1 MAMSAAAEGDR
12 IRAEVK
18 ANEILTI
25 VILGNPG
32 LLGINNAK
40 KAVVIAGQARLV
52 DVGSVRKSKAAAA
65 EAVWASA
72 LAQTEAVAA
81 ISQAGQVSVEIDSY
95 WPRRR
100 ALPRAGELAL
110 GDVDAPLK
118 LTIDALQAA
127 SVLDDDARVVEVRA
141 RKFID
146 KQNPR
151 IEMRVRPCAP

>member
-1 MAMSAAAEGDR
+1 MTQDHT
-12 IRAEVK
+12 
-18 ANEILTI
+18 LTI

-40 KAVVIAGQARLV
+40 KAVVIKGQARIV
-52 DVGSVRKSKAAAA
+52 DVGSVRKSKVAAA

-72 LAQTEAVAA
+72 LAQTDAVKA

-95 WPRRR
+95 WPRQR
-100 ALPRAGELAL
+100 ALPRAIGLAL

-118 LTIDALQAA
+118 LTLDALQQA

-146 KQNPR
+146 KLNPR
-151 IEMRVRPCAP
+151 IEMRVRPATADR

>member
-1 MAMSAAAEGDR
+1 VTSDGH
-12 IRAEVK
+12 V
-18 ANEILTI
+18 LTI

-40 KAVVIAGQARLV
+40 KAVVIAGQARIV
-52 DVGSVRKSKAAAA
+52 DVGSVRKSKVAAAAVVWAAVLEQSAAA
-65 EAVWASA
+65 EAIAS
-72 LAQTEAVAA
+72 
-81 ISQAGQVSVEIDSY
+81 AGQVSVEIDSY

-100 ALPRAGELAL
+100 ALPRAENLAL

-118 LTIDALQAA
+118 LTIDALEAA

-146 KQNPR
+146 KLNPR
-151 IEMRVRPCAP
+151 IEMRVRPSLAAQ